1 MDPAI
6 AESFLFWGIALAMTG
21 VALGFVL
28 PRLFAK
34 TKPPE
39 SASSAAATIDA
50 YRSALADLDRDLA
63 AGALADGEYRQ
74 SKIDLEQRLL
84 AESRDD
90 HKAPRKARAPASV
103 AIALGIGMPALA
115 FGLYALFGDP
125 AAATREAAPEPS
137 FDASATG
144 NPAAARA
151 TLIAHLERSPR
162 DGRSWVLLAR
172 LDLDG
177 DRFADAAA
185 AYAKAIAVSP
195 KVARDATVW
204 CEYAD
209 ALGMT
214 QGGSLSG
221 KPRELIIHALTLEP
235 THGKA
240 LEMAGSAA
248 LEQGD
253 FGAAA
258 AYWRQLLAQLPAASP
273 ARRELATAI
282 ARADQLAA
290 NSSPQVHPQ

>member
-1 MDPAI
+1 M
-6 AESFLFWGIALAMTG
+6 AESLTFWGIALAMTG

-28 PRLFAK
+28 PRLLARAK
-34 TKPPE
+34 LSG
-39 SASSAAATIDA
+39 SASSAAATLDV
-50 YRSALADLDRDLA
+50 YRRALADLDRDLA
-63 AGALADGEYRQ
+63 AGALADDEYRQ
-74 SKIDLEQRLL
+74 SKSDLERRFL
-84 AESRDD
+84 AEAGDD
-90 HKAPRKARAPASV
+90 HPLLRTAHAPASA
-103 AIALGIGMPALA
+103 AIALGIGLPAFA
-115 FGLYALFGDP
+115 FALYTLFGDP
-125 AAATREAAPEPS
+125 AAATR
-137 FDASATG
+137 D
-144 NPAAARA
+144 AAAEPAFDVSGREPGGARA
-151 TLIAHLERSPR
+151 ALVAHLERSPR

-177 DRFADAAA
+177 DRFSDAAA
-185 AYAKAIAVSP
+185 AYAKAIAVSA

-209 ALGMT
+209 ALGMA
-214 QGGSLSG
+214 QGGSLAG
-221 KPRELIIHALTLEP
+221 KPRELIAHALTLEP

-253 FGAAA
+253 PGAAA

-290 NSSPQVHPQ
+290 NSSPSAHSR

>member
-1 MDPAI
+1 M
-6 AESFLFWGIALAMTG
+6 
-21 VALGFVL
+21 
-28 PRLFAK
+28 
-34 TKPPE
+34 
-39 SASSAAATIDA
+39 
-50 YRSALADLDRDLA
+50 
-63 AGALADGEYRQ
+63 
-74 SKIDLEQRLL
+74 
-84 AESRDD
+84 
-90 HKAPRKARAPASV
+90 
-103 AIALGIGMPALA
+103 
-115 FGLYALFGDP
+115 
-125 AAATREAAPEPS
+125 
-137 FDASATG
+137 
-144 NPAAARA
+144 
-151 TLIAHLERSPR
+151 
-162 DGRSWVLLAR
+162 LLAR

-185 AYAKAIAVSP
+185 AYAKAIAVSA

-221 KPRELIIHALTLEP
+221 KPRELIDHALTLEP

-273 ARRELATAI
+273 ARRELAAAI

-290 NSSPQVHPQ
+290 NSSPEFIPNEQPMNDATRIPGPDAPSDVLVIGAGISGLTAAFRLQQRATTVDVLEAAPRAGGVIGTRPATDFCSKRDPTARWTRRLSSTRCWPTSA